1 MKRANST
8 FFSRFFTL
16 TSILFFGLV
25 SCSDDSTLFD
35 DVSFDNIPVD
45 QIPGYVSSDT
55 VDIALG
61 NYHEGGIIFYI
72 EPNGQGGLVVSVE
85 DLSIDTP
92 WWNGEFVQTN
102 AWSVADGW
110 DNTFLILRAQGDKSS
125 YSAKL
130 CDDYEVDGFD
140 NWYLP
145 SKQELDLLFENKDLL
160 ENIPDGLYWSSTEY
174 EFGSVWVQDFSS
186 GEQHLN
192 NTSDSAGVRTRAI
205 RRF

>member
-1 MKRANST
+1 MKWANST

-16 TSILFFGLV
+16 TSILLFGLV

-35 DVSFDNIPVD
+35 DVSFDNFPVD

-72 EPNGQGGLVVSVE
+72 DPTGRGGLIVSEE
-85 DLSIDTP
+85 DLSIDAP
-92 WWNGEFVQTN
+92 WWNGDFIQTN
-102 AWSVADGW
+102 AWNLADGW
-110 DNTFLILRAQGDKSS
+110 DNTFKIVRAQGDESP

-130 CDDYEVDGFD
+130 CNDYEVDGFD

-145 SKQELDLLFENKDLL
+145 SKQELDLLFKNKDYL
-160 ENIPDGLYWSSTEY
+160 ENISDGLYWSSTEY
-174 EFGSVWVQDFSS
+174 EFGSVWVQDFST